1 MKSTKLIFLLLI
13 AAQLLMSND
22 WSTTKNESE
31 QLSEILNSEQEKY
44 LLKLN
49 PEVGKT
55 GKLIMHI
62 DMEIDMEI
70 LGSSMSSKQEMEM
83 GSEMKVVSNTS
94 EKVVTSMKY
103 TYFAMVM
110 DIPMMGTMEYDSRR
124 SDNEGLMAETMDS
137 SFSVLLNSEVII
149 EQSHD
154 GKALKTTGLDGENQ
168 LQTGQPNMDVTSM
181 MNMSQ
186 FPENALK
193 IGESWN
199 RKIENETSPYS
210 FDATYTLKNVVDGK
224 VYVDLNSKVGMNELQ
239 VKDSE
244 TVETKMTGTQNGS
257 FVYDQKSMWLLE
269 ANLTQDFE
277 METEEMGMT
286 VPMKLKNNISMVM
299 K

>member
-1 MKSTKLIFLLLI
+1 MKSTKLILLLLI
-13 AAQLLMSND
+13 TSQLLMSNG
-22 WSTTKNESE
+22 WATTKDESK
-31 QLSEILNSEQEKY
+31 QTSEIISSEQEKY
-44 LLKLN
+44 LLKFN
-49 PEVGKT
+49 PKVGKT
-55 GKLIMHI
+55 GQLIMHI

-70 LGSSMSSKQEMEM
+70 LEQSMSSYQEMEM
-83 GSEMKVVSNTS
+83 GSEMKVMSNTS
-94 EKVVTSMKY
+94 EKVVTSMQY
-103 TYFAMVM
+103 TYFAMSM
-110 DIPMMGTMEYDSRR
+110 DMPMMGTMEYDSRR
-124 SDNEGLMAETMDS
+124 KDNESFMAEAMDS
-137 SFSVLLNSEVII
+137 SFSEILNSELII

-154 GKALKTTGLDGENQ
+154 GTTLKTTGLDGENQ
-168 LQTGQPNMDVTSM
+168 LQTGQSNMDITSM

-186 FPENALK
+186 FPEKALK

-210 FDATYTLKNVVDGK
+210 FDATYTLKKVVDGK
-224 VYVDLNSKVGMNELQ
+224 VYVDLTSKVGMNELQ

-286 VPMKLKNNISMVM
+286 VPMKMKNNISMVM